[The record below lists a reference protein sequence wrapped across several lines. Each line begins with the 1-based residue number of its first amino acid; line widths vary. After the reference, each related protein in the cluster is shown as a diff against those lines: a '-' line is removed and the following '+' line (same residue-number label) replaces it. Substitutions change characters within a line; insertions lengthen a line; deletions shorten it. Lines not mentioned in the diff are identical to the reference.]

1 MFVLLKNFLFFL
13 VLINLFSCSNNLDIK
28 NNSSTRESILSTK
41 NNLITELEN
50 DSKGNYFVSI
60 FYSIKDKTTG
70 DGEEINIVFKKE
82 NNKDIVSKIIFIQRL
97 NTVIEEVS
105 IKDINKIKDIISKIK
120 KIEAKE
126 DEDKE
131 NINTAIKLL
140 EEIKD

>member
-1 MFVLLKNFLFFL
+1 MLKNILFFL
-13 VLINLFSCSNNLDIK
+13 FLINLFSCSNNLEVK
-28 NNSSTRESILSTK
+28 NNSNKTESILSTK

-70 DGEEINIVFKKE
+70 DGEEINVVFKKE

-120 KIEAKE
+120 KVEAKE